1 MSAASLLQC
10 KHQPAQSRSALWDRL
25 EISSY
30 TTTSIESGA
39 LSFHIK
45 LNGTETD
52 FTIADNGTRNTHHVK
67 LDLSENVYP
76 SLLGMSL
83 SETQFP
89 GSFFYL
95 KKLLTVASVN
105 NGCEGSSYMMLH
117 RWRPEPFII
126 VMKVIMGPCKDCLI
140 ISVLF
145 FCIPHNG
152 CSLHYMSVLILLI
165 LNASSAVELLQYVF
179 FLIHQ

>member
-1 MSAASLLQC
+1 MPGDVDPCKFLMCIIVDWWLHFVAVGWPTPSFVSAALLLQW
-10 KHQPAQSRSALWDRL
+10 KLQPAQSHSALWDRL

-52 FTIADNGTRNTHHVK
+52 FSIADNGTRNTHVK

-83 SETQFP
+83 ILKLNFQGAS
-89 GSFFYL
+89 SIL
-95 KKLLTVASVN
+95 KKQLTVARVWTMAVKVLLTWCCI
-105 NGCEGSSYMMLH
+105 GGSLSHLSLL
-117 RWRPEPFII
+117 WR
-126 VMKVIMGPCKDCLI
+126 L
-140 ISVLF
+140 S
-145 FCIPHNG
+145 
-152 CSLHYMSVLILLI
+152 
-165 LNASSAVELLQYVF
+165 
-179 FLIHQ
+179 